1 MEDRDK
7 RIEELEENVAELM
20 ARYAAVLG
28 VLQVLVLRL
37 DDATF
42 RAVIELL
49 DFPVPPGMGPAATRK
64 GDHFFSE
71 FSEHLLSL
79 RKRMYG
85 EEDGEGGA
93 Q

>member
-1 MEDRDK
+1 MDWES
-7 RIEELEENVAELM
+7 RIEELEEDVAELM
-20 ARYAAVLG
+20 ARYVAVLS
-28 VLQVLVLRL
+28 VLQVLVVRL

-42 RAVIELL
+42 RDVIELL

-64 GDHFFSE
+64 SDHFFSE

-85 EEDGEGGA
+85 EEDGDGEA